1 MPGVDESLPFA
12 PLRIAVLTV
21 SDRRTEKDDRSGA
34 TLVQLALKSGHE
46 LVERQI
52 VGNDEDAI
60 VDQLRTWIDSARVD
74 AILTIGGTGITT
86 QDVTPEAIRRV
97 VDKEIPG
104 FGELLRMRSYD
115 TIGLAALLSRAN
127 AGVAG
132 QTLVFALPGSTGA
145 CKDAWYGIL
154 RHQLDSRY
162 RPSNLAELLPR
173 TGSP

>member
-12 PLRIAVLTV
+12 PLRITVLTV
-21 SDRRTEKDDRSGA
+21 SDTRTEQDDRSGA
-34 TLVQLALKSGHE
+34 TLVQLALKSGHD

-52 VGNDEDAI
+52 VGEDEDAI
-60 VDQLRTWIDSARVD
+60 VDQLRAWIDSTKVD
-74 AILTIGGTGITT
+74 AILTIGGTGITAR
-86 QDVTPEAIRRV
+86 DVTPEAVRRV
-97 VDKEIPG
+97 IDKEIPG

-115 TIGLAALLSRAN
+115 TIGLAALLSRAT

-162 RPSNLAELLPR
+162 RPNNLAELLPR

>member
-12 PLRIAVLTV
+12 PLRLAVLTV
-21 SDRRTEKDDRSGA
+21 SDTRTEKDDRSGA

-46 LVERQI
+46 LVERCI
-52 VGNDEDAI
+52 VTDDEDAI
-60 VDQLRTWIDSARVD
+60 VGQLNEWIDGGRVD
-74 AILTIGGTGITT
+74 AILTTGGTGITRR
-86 QDVTPEAIRRV
+86 DVTPEAVRRV
-97 VDKEIPG
+97 IDKEIPG

-115 TIGLAALLSRAN
+115 TIGLAALLSRAT

-132 QTLVFALPGSTGA
+132 QTLIFALPGSTGA

-162 RPSNLAELLPR
+162 RPCNLAELLPR

>member
-1 MPGVDESLPFA
+1 MPGVDESLPFS

-21 SDRRTEKDDRSGA
+21 SDTRTEKDDRSGA

-46 LVERQI
+46 LVERCI
-52 VGNDEDAI
+52 VRDEEDAI
-60 VDQLRTWIDSARVD
+60 VEQLTAWIDSGRVD
-74 AILTIGGTGITT
+74 AILTIGGTGITRR
-86 QDVTPEAIRRV
+86 DVTPEAIRRV

-115 TIGLAALLSRAN
+115 TIGLAALLSRAI

-132 QTLVFALPGSTGA
+132 QTLVFALPGSTGS

-162 RPSNLAELLPR
+162 RPCNLAELLPR
-173 TGSP
+173 AGSP